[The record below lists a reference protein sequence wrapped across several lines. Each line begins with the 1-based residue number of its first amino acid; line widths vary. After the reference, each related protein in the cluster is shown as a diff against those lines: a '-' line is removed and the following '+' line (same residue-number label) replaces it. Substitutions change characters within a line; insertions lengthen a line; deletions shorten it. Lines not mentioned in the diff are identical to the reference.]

1 MLHSTAFSPR
11 SFIPIQRRP
20 LHRGERGIRH
30 PTQAWVVHHSCMHAG
45 LATTRGQTRPLCLTL
60 PHPETMTDT
69 NAPITDVFLEGEG
82 ALPRI
87 NRQDETDLPT
97 QEGKPSARYVIV
109 EPFMLGTIP
118 EVHAHRFL
126 KQQEC
131 SRSKT
136 FSPPCVSEERPWDL
150 TGTHVYA
157 RDAGS
162 APARWPHSLSG
173 SLDDFAFRS
182 GRQKGRM
189 RRPGSGVSQRLELRH
204 CLDHIPP
211 NLEVGRCSCTLIAS

>member
-1 MLHSTAFSPR
+1 M
-11 SFIPIQRRP
+11 RR
-20 LHRGERGIRH
+20 G
-30 PTQAWVVHHSCMHAG
+30 
-45 LATTRGQTRPLCLTL
+45 
-60 PHPETMTDT
+60 T
-69 NAPITDVFLEGEG
+69 NAPITEVFLEGKR

-87 NRQDETDLPT
+87 NRQDETDLPA
-97 QEGKPSARYVIV
+97 QEGKPPARCVIV

-136 FSPPCVSEERPWDL
+136 FSPPCISEERPWYL

-173 SLDDFAFRS
+173 IRHDFACCS
-182 GRQKGRM
+182 GRQEGRM
-189 RRPGSGVSQRLELRH
+189 QRPGSGVSQRPELRH
-204 CLDHIPP
+204 CLDYS
-211 NLEVGRCSCTLIAS
+211 LWVGYNVMSLLSLQRHLIHSRMCLYSRVW

>member
-1 MLHSTAFSPR
+1 MR
-11 SFIPIQRRP
+11 
-20 LHRGERGIRH
+20 
-30 PTQAWVVHHSCMHAG
+30 
-45 LATTRGQTRPLCLTL
+45 
-60 PHPETMTDT
+60 TDP

-87 NRQDETDLPT
+87 NRQDKTYLPA
-97 QEGKPSARYVIV
+97 QERDPPARCVIV

-126 KQQEC
+126 EQQEC

-136 FSPPCVSEERPWDL
+136 FSLPCVSEERPWYL

-173 SLDDFAFRS
+173 SLPDFAFRS
-182 GRQKGRM
+182 GRQEGRM
-189 RRPGSGVSQRLELRH
+189 RRPGSGVSQRPKRGR
-204 CLDHIPP
+204 CLDDA
-211 NLEVGRCSCTLIAS
+211 LLVGYNVMSLLWRKKTPISARGPGVVRYAGSFLSLLQEPSLPSPACFLRNSLPYKPTQE